1 MISFML
7 TMKRLLVGIWRGLK
21 EPVFM
26 SLLTT
31 LLIIVFSGT
40 MFYRSVEGWSLLDSI
55 YFSVVS
61 LIPSGVE
68 TGLSPHTTFGKWFTI
83 IYLIVGV
90 GIMLMLLVMIG
101 KSIVNYSDKDKE

>member
-1 MISFML
+1 MISFIL

-21 EPVFM
+21 EPVFL

-31 LLIIVFSGT
+31 LIIIVFSGT
-40 MFYRSVEGWSLLDSI
+40 LFYKGVEGWSLLDSI
-55 YFSVVS
+55 YFSIVS

-68 TGLSPHTTFGKWFTI
+68 TGLSPHTTFGKWFTM

-90 GIMLMLLVMIG
+90 GIMLMLLVIIG
-101 KSIVNYSDKDKE
+101 KSIVNYSDKDEE